1 MFVKAIEEVGGF
13 TRAMHV
19 LTRVWGATRIVPGSA
34 TLFFIN
40 SDGWA
45 LTCAHVAKNLID
57 GVNIAEKF
65 ETFKSERGDIPADR
79 NQRNAINQL
88 ERKFGYKPG
97 EVVELH
103 TRLVDCVEGNPDID
117 IKIHGSLDL
126 ALLHFKSVNRI
137 MCNNFPVFGRDSE
150 DLKQGM
156 SICRLGFP
164 FPEFSN
170 YGYNQLTD
178 SIGWTNTGQEFTPRF
193 PIDGMVTRHVANTD
207 GEIIAFELSTPG
219 IRGQSGGPAFG
230 VDGRI
235 WGMQSLTRH
244 LDLDFDIDVEVQRGT
259 KVKRVQDSAFLHAGG
274 CIHIDPI
281 KDFMREHGVKF
292 TEG

>member
-1 MFVKAIEEVGGF
+1 MFVKAIEEAAGY
-13 TRAMHV
+13 TKAIHV
-19 LTRVWGATRIVPGSA
+19 LTRVWGASRIVPGSA
-34 TLFFIN
+34 TLFFVN

-45 LTCAHVAKNLID
+45 LTCAHVAKHFID
-57 GVNIAEKF
+57 AGQIAEKF
-65 ETFKSERGDIPADR
+65 DAFRTERAEIPNDR

-88 ERKFGYKPG
+88 ERKYGYKAG

-103 TRLVDCVEGNPDID
+103 TRLIDCVEGNVNMD
-117 IKIHGSLDL
+117 IKIHGTLDL
-126 ALLHFKSVNRI
+126 ALIHFRDVTRLI
-137 MCNNFPVFGRDSE
+137 CDNFPVFGKDSSE
-150 DLKQGM
+150 LKQGM

-164 FPEFSN
+164 FPEFTN

-178 SIGWTNTGQEFTPRF
+178 SIGWNNQGQEFTPRF
-193 PIDGMVTRHVANTD
+193 PMDGMLTRHVADTS
-207 GEIIAFELSTPG
+207 GKIIAFELSTPG

-230 VDGRI
+230 VDGRV

-281 KDFMREHGVKF
+281 KEFMRDNGVRFDEK
-292 TEG
+292 

>member
-1 MFVKAIEEVGGF
+1 MFVKAIEEAAGY
-13 TRAMHV
+13 TRAIHV
-19 LTRVWGATRIVPGSA
+19 LLRIWGASRIVPGSA
-34 TLFFIN
+34 TMFFVN
-40 SDGWA
+40 KDGWA
-45 LTCAHVAKNLID
+45 LTCAHVAKNFID
-57 GVNIAEKF
+57 AQKIAERF
-65 ETFKSERGDIPADR
+65 EAFRDARAEIPADR

-88 ERKFGYKPG
+88 EKKFGYKPG
-97 EVVELH
+97 DIVELH
-103 TRLVDCVEGNPDID
+103 TRLIDCVEGEVNMD

-126 ALLHFKSVNRI
+126 ALIHFTNAKRVVVD
-137 MCNNFPVFGRDSE
+137 NFPVFGKNSD

-170 YGYNQLTD
+170 YAYNQLTD
-178 SIGWTNTGQEFTPRF
+178 TIGWTNTGQEFTPRF
-193 PIDGMVTRHVANTD
+193 PMDGMLTRHVANEQ
-207 GEIIAFELSTPG
+207 GKIIAFELSTPG

-230 VDGRI
+230 VDGRV

-281 KDFMREHGVKF
+281 KDFMREHNVSFDEK
-292 TEG
+292 

>member
-19 LTRVWGATRIVPGSA
+19 LMRIWGATRIVPGSA
-34 TLFFIN
+34 TLFFVN

-57 GVNIAEKF
+57 GSKIAEKF
-65 ETFKSERGDIPADR
+65 EAFKSERTDIPTGK

-88 ERKFGYKPG
+88 ERKYGFKPG
-97 EVVELH
+97 DIVELH
-103 TRLVDCVEGNPDID
+103 TQIVDCVEGNPNID

-126 ALLHFKSVNRI
+126 ALLHFKNVKRI
-137 MCNNFPVFGRDSE
+137 VCENFPRFGRDSSE
-150 DLKQGM
+150 LKQGM
-156 SICRLGFP
+156 SICRLGYP

-170 YGYNQLTD
+170 YGYNELTD
-178 SIGWTNTGQEFTPRF
+178 SIGWTNQGQEFTPRF
-193 PIDGMVTRHVANTD
+193 PIDGMLTRHVADTS
-207 GEIIAFELSTPG
+207 GKIIAFELSTPG

-230 VDGRI
+230 VDGRV

-244 LDLDFDIDVEVQRGT
+244 LDLDFDIDVEVQRGS
-259 KVKRVQDSAFLHAGG
+259 KVKRVQDSAFLHVGG
-274 CIHIDPI
+274 CIHIDAI
-281 KDFMREHGVKF
+281 KDFMREHDVRF
-292 TEG
+292 TEA

>member
-1 MFVKAIEEVGGF
+1 MFVKAIEEAAGY
-13 TRAMHV
+13 TKAIHV
-19 LTRVWGATRIVPGSA
+19 LTRVWGAGRIVPGSA
-34 TLFFIN
+34 TLFFVN
-40 SDGWA
+40 SEGWA
-45 LTCAHVAKNLID
+45 LTCAHVAKFFID
-57 GVNIAEKF
+57 AGKIAERF
-65 ETFKSERGDIPADR
+65 DAFRAERAEIPADR

-88 ERKFGYKPG
+88 ERKYGYKPG
-97 EVVELH
+97 EIVELH
-103 TRLVDCVEGNPDID
+103 TRFIDCVEGNVNLD

-126 ALLHFKSVNRI
+126 ALINFRDSSRVI
-137 MCNNFPVFGRDSE
+137 CDNFPVFGKDSS
-150 DLKQGM
+150 DLKQGL

-178 SIGWTNTGQEFTPRF
+178 SIGWNNQGQEFTPRF
-193 PIDGMVTRHVANTD
+193 PMDGMLTRHVADTE
-207 GEIIAFELSTPG
+207 GKIIAFELSTPG

-230 VDGRI
+230 VDGRV

-281 KDFMREHGVKF
+281 KEFMRDNGVRF
-292 TEG
+292 DER